1 VPPDYHSLCN
11 PVKSPSQDQLTK
23 SVAASPK
30 RGICVHLGPDPRWPG
45 CIAVYQ
51 SGIYEMPLWTQAE
64 VEHGLRVAA
73 YYWEQ
78 PRAVAA

>member
-1 VPPDYHSLCN
+1 MLDYHTQDK
-11 PVKSPSQDQLTK
+11 PVKWAKSDELAR
-23 SVAASPK
+23 SVAAEPE
-30 RGICVHLGPDPRWPG
+30 RGICVHLGPDHRWPG

-73 YYWEQ
+73 YYWGQ
-78 PRAVAA
+78 PGVMAA